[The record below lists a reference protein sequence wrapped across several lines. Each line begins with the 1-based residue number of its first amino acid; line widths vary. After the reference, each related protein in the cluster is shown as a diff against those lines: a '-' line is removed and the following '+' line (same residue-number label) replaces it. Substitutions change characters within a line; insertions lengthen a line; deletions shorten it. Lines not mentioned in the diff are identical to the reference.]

1 VSARRPHGF
10 TLLEVLVALAV
21 VSLALVALVRAAGLS
36 ADALARERETTMAT
50 WVASNVIADVRLGER
65 FPEIGRSEG
74 VMPMGTG
81 DWYWRLDV
89 QGSDDPAIRRLEVA
103 VFEDAARARPV
114 TSLTGFAGPP

>member
-1 VSARRPHGF
+1 MSARRPHGF

-36 ADALARERETTMAT
+36 ADALARERQTTLAT
-50 WVASNVIADVRLGER
+50 WVAANVIADVRLGER
-65 FPEIGRSEG
+65 FPAIGRSEG
-74 VMPMGTG
+74 VMPMGTS
-81 DWYWRLDV
+81 DWYWRLEV

-103 VFEDAARARPV
+103 VFEDPARVRPA